1 MSELQQIQYP
11 EPEPLP
17 ELSFRDQVKQRFDF
31 AWTYIFV
38 VLVGLI
44 VIFTIWHGQKF
55 FDRTNFRNIA
65 LDSSQLM
72 LLAIGMTFVIITAGI
87 DLSVS
92 AVLVFSAVVG
102 AKVMSRL
109 SGSPE
114 QVKAYD
120 SISFASMTE
129 PERPA
134 FIDFAFKT
142 VSSWLGVPV
151 EDLVKEGRDAA

>member
-1 MSELQQIQYP
+1 MSELEQLQNPAP
-11 EPEPLP
+11 EALP
-17 ELSFRDQVKQRFDF
+17 ELSFREQLKERFDF

-38 VLVGLI
+38 VLVALI
-44 VIFTIWHGQKF
+44 VIFTIWHGRMF

-72 LLAIGMTFVIITAGI
+72 LLSVGMTFVIITAGI

-92 AVLVFSAVVG
+92 AILVFSAVVG
-102 AKVMSRL
+102 AKVMSGL

-120 SISFASMTE
+120 F
-129 PERPA
+129 PH
-134 FIDFAFKT
+134 
-142 VSSWLGVPV
+142 
-151 EDLVKEGRDAA
+151 